1 MTCKLRFL
9 KVLNLICK
17 ILLKIN
23 YFAVDKDKSLICSV
37 FVEVEVAFSAVC
49 TIPHKVIKNIFK
61 LCFTQ
66 FFNKSFNKSS
76 GTRCKSDVFSVR

>member
-37 FVEVEVAFSAVC
+37 FVEVEVAFSAC
-49 TIPHKVIKNIFK
+49 MHNPA
-61 LCFTQ
+61 
-66 FFNKSFNKSS
+66 
-76 GTRCKSDVFSVR
+76 

>member
-37 FVEVEVAFSAVC
+37 FVEVEVAFSAC
-49 TIPHKVIKNIFK
+49 MHMHKVIKNIFK

>member
-9 KVLNLICK
+9 RVLNLICK

-23 YFAVDKDKSLICSV
+23 YFAADKDKSLICRV
-37 FVEVEVAFSAVC
+37 FVEVEVAFSAC
-49 TIPHKVIKNIFK
+49 MHMHKVIKNIFK

-66 FFNKSFNKSS
+66 FFNKSFNKSY